1 MQTRI
6 ERVATA
12 NPAAFTG
19 ERRTNAVTGQR
30 KAERDQRY
38 LLAIGSAPA
47 ATGWVSPP
55 GVENSWSIKLHLI
68 AGSRFEPAIKDSSS
82 DDSDAVSTPR

>member
-55 GVENSWSIKLHLI
+55 GVENSWSIKLPSDCRKLASSQPSRTAALTI
-68 AGSRFEPAIKDSSS
+68 ATR
-82 DDSDAVSTPR
+82 